1 LYEETVRRVPGDGLR
16 RKAVASVRELAI
28 EILRER
34 GEPLHWRQI
43 AEEVLKRKPLH
54 GKTPLRIISSVLGIS
69 AIHSC
74 DEVIAIL

>member
-1 LYEETVRRVPGDGLR
+1 M
-16 RKAVASVRELAI
+16 ASVRELAI

-34 GEPLHWRQI
+34 GEPLHWKEI
-43 AEEVLKRKPLH
+43 AEEVLKRKRLR
-54 GKTPLRIISSVLGIS
+54 GKTPLMTISAVLGIS